1 MTRAAEP
8 APARHVLE
16 FSGRDGNKL
25 VADGFGDPAMPPVL
39 LAHGGGQTRHSWR
52 HAGVALASN
61 GWYAV
66 TLDLRGHGDSEW
78 VSDGDYSDDAVAGD
92 LLAVARS
99 LGPRPVLVGA
109 SMGGIAS
116 LLVEGELA
124 PGTSAAVVLVD
135 IAPRI
140 ELVGVER
147 IRRFMLGHLDGFA
160 AIDDAADA
168 VAAYNS
174 HRPRPADSSGLAK
187 NLRKGADGRF
197 RWHWDPKVMTER
209 ELIDPAAFWGR
220 FSAAARNLEVPALL
234 VRGRLSDIVSENGAS
249 EFLELAPYAEYV
261 DVSGA
266 GHMVV
271 GDRNDIFDDA
281 VISFLERIGRQAG

>member
-1 MTRAAEP
+1 MTGAAEP
-8 APARHVLE
+8 APDRQVLE

-25 VADGFGDPAMPPVL
+25 AADGFGDPAMPPVL

-52 HAGVALASN
+52 HAGVALAFN

-78 VSDGDYSDDAVAGD
+78 VSNGDYTDDAIAGD

-124 PGTSAAVVLVD
+124 PGTAAAVVLVD

-147 IRRFMLGHLDGFA
+147 IRGFMLGHLDGFA

-187 NLRKGADGRF
+187 NLRKGPDGRF

-209 ELIDPAAFWGR
+209 ELIDPAAFWDR
-220 FSAAARNLEVPALL
+220 FSAAARNLDVPALL
-234 VRGRLSDIVSENGAS
+234 VRGGLSDIVSEDGAA
-249 EFLELAPYAEYV
+249 EFLELAPHAEYV

-281 VISFLERIGRQAG
+281 VISFLHRIGRPTS